1 MSKLLAATEI
11 PNSFPGY
18 PIGVRATQ
26 VADPAADSYFLTL
39 FGRSDRVTACACE
52 RKGEVTLPQLLHLS
66 NDENLIKNIRAPE
79 GRLASLL
86 KNADSETVAEQVF
99 LATFSRMPN
108 DAERAAIRAAMSATE
123 TAVASEK
130 TDNRE
135 EVFADLFWAL
145 LNSKEFA
152 FFV

>member
-1 MSKLLAATEI
+1 
-11 PNSFPGY
+11 
-18 PIGVRATQ
+18 
-26 VADPAADSYFLTL
+26 
-39 FGRSDRVTACACE
+39 
-52 RKGEVTLPQLLHLS
+52 LLHLS

-86 KNADSETVAEQVF
+86 KNTDSETVTEQIF
-99 LATFSRMPN
+99 LTTFSRMPN

-130 TDNRE
+130 TDHRE

-152 FFV
+152 FNH